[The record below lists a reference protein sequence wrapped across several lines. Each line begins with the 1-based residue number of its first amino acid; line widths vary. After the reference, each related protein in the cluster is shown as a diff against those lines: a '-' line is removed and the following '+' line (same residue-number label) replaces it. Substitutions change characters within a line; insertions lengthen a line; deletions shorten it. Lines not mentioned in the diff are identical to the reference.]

1 MSESRQRILLVT
13 PEKVVYDDDAR
24 FVVLPGT
31 EGELGILPGHAP
43 LITLLRV
50 GLMRIRQDSEESR
63 FVIAGG
69 LLEVSENRVTI
80 LTGAAEDPRKI
91 DLARAQ
97 AALAR
102 ADRRLAARAPE
113 IDIDRARAA
122 LMRAIV
128 RLKAGMPE
136 DR

>member
-50 GLMRIRQDSEESR
+50 GLMRIGRDSEESR